1 MYKFVL
7 YVLVLP
13 LRVFAIDSI
22 DINRI
27 LKKGK
32 QRQARVFYILFIFAM
47 SYLIVNFISDFV
59 GVMN

>member
-13 LRVFAIDSI
+13 LCVFAIDSI
-22 DINRI
+22 NINRI
-27 LKKGK
+27 FKKGK
-32 QRQARVFYILFIFAM
+32 QRQARVFYIFFIFAM
-47 SYLIVNFISDFV
+47 SYLVVNFISDFV

>member
-13 LRVFAIDSI
+13 LCVFAIDSI

-27 LKKGK
+27 FKKGK

>member
-13 LRVFAIDSI
+13 LCVFAIDSI

-27 LKKGK
+27 FKKGK
-32 QRQARVFYILFIFAM
+32 QRQAIVFYILFIFAM

>member
-7 YVLVLP
+7 YILILP
-13 LRVFAIDSI
+13 LCIFACDSI

-27 LKKGK
+27 FKKNK
-32 QRQARVFYILFIFAM
+32 PYQARVFYIFIIFAM

>member
-13 LRVFAIDSI
+13 LCVFAIDSI
-22 DINRI
+22 DINLI
-27 LKKGK
+27 FKKSK

-47 SYLIVNFISDFV
+47 SYLVVNFISDFV